1 MYDEFVSAID
11 GIVRTV
17 NENNI
22 DAKATELLR
31 RSIYTKE
38 RLVTVVN
45 LIMRQVI
52 SMGCQ
57 TPTICYAKLSA
68 AIKAHDRSL
77 DRFTSIL
84 LNFCRTFFTANIER
98 KLVPPDNID
107 APVLNAFDRQIQ
119 TLRTIEYHYSNE
131 RLRRIVRF
139 LSELY
144 TQNVINGGLLL
155 EIQAKELENLDRG
168 VHDYFFVLLAIFDAA
183 GKLLS
188 EEHPTYTNEC
198 VMKLKEQLAAMENNQ
213 ILTDVKTLIAQ
224 AIEMSES
231 GWKSECSIDASREH
245 NLANQSLPRSDVEEH
260 LYWIRNSVS
269 KNESVQ

>member
-11 GIVRTV
+11 RIVRTV
-17 NENNI
+17 NEDNI

-31 RSIYTKE
+31 CSIYTKE

-45 LIMRQVI
+45 LIIRQVI
-52 SMGCQ
+52 SIGCQ

-68 AIKAHDRSL
+68 AIKARDRSH
-77 DRFTSIL
+77 DGFTSIL

-98 KLVPPDNID
+98 KLVRPDS
-107 APVLNAFDRQIQ
+107 AEASVLNAFDQQIQ
-119 TLRTIEYHYSNE
+119 TLRMIEYHYSNE

-155 EIQAKELENLDRG
+155 EIQARELENLDRG
-168 VHDYFFVLLAIFDAA
+168 IHDYFFVLLAIFDAA
-183 GKLLS
+183 GKMLS
-188 EEHPTYTNEC
+188 EEHPNYTNEC
-198 VMKLKEQLAAMENNQ
+198 VAKLKEQLAAMENNQ
-213 ILTDVKTLIAQ
+213 ILTDVKALIAQ

-231 GWKSECSIDASREH
+231 GWKNESSTDASRVQH
-245 NLANQSLPRSDVEEH
+245 LANESLPSSDVEEH
-260 LYWIRNSVS
+260 LYWMRNSVS
-269 KNESVQ
+269 KNDSVQ